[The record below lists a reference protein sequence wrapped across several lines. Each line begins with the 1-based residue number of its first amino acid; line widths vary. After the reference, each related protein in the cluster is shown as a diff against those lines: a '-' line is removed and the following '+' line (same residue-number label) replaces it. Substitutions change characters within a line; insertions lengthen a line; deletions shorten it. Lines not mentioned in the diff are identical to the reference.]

1 MILLLVTETFYL
13 FESFFFIKGRRNFWK
28 SSIKGWGT
36 LVFSVIIGGENGSK
50 LSLRKGIKVKVH
62 STATYTIFF
71 QIGTTVISVIL
82 FPFLP
87 RSCFVYAKIGPK
99 PQLEDLIIELA
110 TP

>member
-1 MILLLVTETFYL
+1 MKISYYKADDSFVSNWKTKLLKIFKKRVRYPY
-13 FESFFFIKGRRNFWK
+13 
-28 SSIKGWGT
+28 
-36 LVFSVIIGGENGSK
+36 FSLIIGGENGSK

-62 STATYTIFF
+62 STAKYLIFF